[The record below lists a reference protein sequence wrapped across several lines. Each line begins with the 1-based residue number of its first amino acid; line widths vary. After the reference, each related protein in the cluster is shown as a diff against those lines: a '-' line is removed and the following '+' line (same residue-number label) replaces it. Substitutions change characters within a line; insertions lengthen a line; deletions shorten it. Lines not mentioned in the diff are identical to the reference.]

1 VKKEPFYKIFF
12 ISLCVGTI
20 NISNVHFLFT
30 TPLASNNIY
39 EQQYQM
45 HRFVSEYYQAPVAVN
60 DLGWVSYR
68 NDNYVLDLVGLASK
82 QAFELRRKRNDS
94 EWMDR
99 LAKEHDVKLVMIYD
113 WFPIHI
119 PKNWV
124 SIGKL
129 YLGKKKMTPAG
140 SVVTFYALD
149 AETFSRT
156 KRLLVKFR
164 ETLPKGVR
172 LVLK

>member
-1 VKKEPFYKIFF
+1 MD
-12 ISLCVGTI
+12 G
-20 NISNVHFLFT
+20 
-30 TPLASNNIY
+30 
-39 EQQYQM
+39 
-45 HRFVSEYYQAPVAVN
+45 
-60 DLGWVSYR
+60 
-68 NDNYVLDLVGLASK
+68 GLASK
-82 QAFELRRKRNDS
+82 QALELRRKRDDS

-119 PKNWV
+119 PKSWIL
-124 SIGKL
+124 IGKL

-149 AETFSRT
+149 AETFSRA

-172 LVLK
+172 LH